1 MRCVLPF
8 LGSPQLKNSPKPPAK
23 SVVSSHC
30 PKAPLAL
37 TAIQM
42 YGHAYVYACVYIEL
56 QMIREDPTQKE
67 LWVGAEEKRWD
78 LK

>member
-1 MRCVLPF
+1 
-8 LGSPQLKNSPKPPAK
+8 
-23 SVVSSHC
+23 
-30 PKAPLAL
+30 
-37 TAIQM
+37 M